1 MTDGLTDAVRRLKG
15 LQEDVEQLKAA
26 REQEGVPLII
36 LQDSE
41 GATASDAQAGLV
53 ASDLDV
59 ADTATA
65 ADAQAGLIASDFDVA
80 DTATAADAQT
90 DLRLQGLLEPAT
102 YNRAGYVTSTYDK

>member
-53 ASDLDV
+53 ASD
-59 ADTATA
+59 
-65 ADAQAGLIASDFDVA
+65 FDVA